1 MKRLKLLAALLVLA
15 IGLAGC
21 GSGSGSSAP
30 SSKPE
35 KKLDGD
41 NMIAPS
47 TKKQESEEPE
57 DVAYLR
63 LLAEEA
69 EEQACVLYLG
79 GSYEITTDVQ
89 KVLDSQPDL
98 RDLWGFVYDIPQDH
112 WVVSPEGGC
121 DLYCIF
127 PQDPEATL
135 FVYEVSLTD
144 DAETPLKRGKQ
155 LYYSEDGQP
164 ILLLCNISDI
174 VPNTEVELYP
184 TAGEELVWSPFLSG
198 ENGHV
203 VQTDGVCDFTI
214 YPEGDDWETDT
225 SPWSLEGNWLET
237 ARDTDE
243 GFFETAPAEADAM
256 CFLPVDGETEGDQLP
271 FTASYIT
278 PYPELNVE
286 EADLFYQEGTPEVPF
301 QTNQEWYATFT
312 GEDGSR
318 YAVTLEDENTLALK
332 FYMDGEESY
341 MSLVSTVY
349 FARQEAMG

>member
-1 MKRLKLLAALLVLA
+1 MKNLKLLAALLALA

-21 GSGSGSSAP
+21 GNGSSTP

-35 KKLDGD
+35 NMPDGD
-41 NMIAPS
+41 NMIAS
-47 TKKQESEEPE
+47 NTQKQEYEEPE
-57 DVAYLR
+57 EVTYMR
-63 LLAEEA
+63 LLAGEDEYR
-69 EEQACVLYLG
+69 ACVLYLG

-89 KVLDSQPDL
+89 QVLDSQTDL
-98 RDLWGFVYDIPQDH
+98 RELWGFVY
-112 WVVSPEGGC
+112 E
-121 DLYCIF
+121 
-127 PQDPEATL
+127 T
-135 FVYEVSLTD
+135 SLTD
-144 DAETPLKRGKQ
+144 DAEKPLQRGKQ

-184 TAGEELVWSPFLSG
+184 STGEELVFSPFLSG

-203 VQTDGVCDFTI
+203 VEAEGVCDFTI
-214 YPEGDDWETDT
+214 YPEGDDWISVAD
-225 SPWSLEGNWLET
+225 PWSLEGNWLEI

-243 GFFETAPAEADAM
+243 GYFETDPADADAM
-256 CFLPVDGETEGDQLP
+256 RFLPTDTETEGDQLP
-271 FTASYIT
+271 LTASYIT

-286 EADLFYQEGTPEVPF
+286 EAELFYHDGTPEVPF
-301 QTNQEWYATFT
+301 QSNQEWYATFT

-318 YAVTLEDENTLALK
+318 YAVTLEDADTLALK
-332 FYMDGEESY
+332 FYLEGEESY

>member
-1 MKRLKLLAALLVLA
+1 M
-15 IGLAGC
+15 
-21 GSGSGSSAP
+21 
-30 SSKPE
+30 
-35 KKLDGD
+35 
-41 NMIAPS
+41 
-47 TKKQESEEPE
+47 
-57 DVAYLR
+57 
-63 LLAEEA
+63 
-69 EEQACVLYLG
+69 
-79 GSYEITTDVQ
+79 
-89 KVLDSQPDL
+89 LDSQTDL
-98 RDLWGFVYDIPQDH
+98 RELWGFVYDIPQDH
-112 WVVSPEGGC
+112 WVVAPDGGC

-127 PQDPEATL
+127 PQDPDATL
-135 FVYEVSLTD
+135 FVYEATLTD
-144 DAETPLKRGKQ
+144 DAENPLQRGKQ

-184 TAGEELVWSPFLSG
+184 STGEELVFSPFLSG

-203 VQTDGVCDFTI
+203 VEAEGVCDFTI
-214 YPEGDDWETDT
+214 YPEGDDWISVAD
-225 SPWSLEGNWLET
+225 PWSLEGNWLEF

-243 GFFETAPAEADAM
+243 GFFETAPADADAM
-256 CFLPVDGETEGDQLP
+256 CFLPTDTETEGDQLP
-271 FTASYIT
+271 LTASYIT

-286 EADLFYQEGTPEVPF
+286 EADLFYHEGTPEVPF

-332 FYMDGEESY
+332 FYLEGEESY

>member
-1 MKRLKLLAALLVLA
+1 MKNLKLLAALLALT

-21 GSGSGSSAP
+21 GGSSKGGSPA
-30 SSKPE
+30 SSTSKN
-35 KKLDGD
+35 KLDGD
-41 NMIAPS
+41 GMTASS
-47 TKKQESEEPE
+47 TQEQEYEEPE
-57 DVAYLR
+57 DVTYMR
-63 LLAEEA
+63 LLAGEDEYR
-69 EEQACVLYLG
+69 ACVLYLG

-89 KVLDSQPDL
+89 KD
-98 RDLWGFVYDIPQDH
+98 
-112 WVVSPEGGC
+112 GGC

-127 PQDPEATL
+127 PQDPDATL
-135 FVYEVSLTD
+135 FVYETSLTD
-144 DAETPLKRGKQ
+144 DAENPLQRGKQ

-174 VPNTEVELYP
+174 APNTEVELYP
-184 TAGEELVWSPFLSG
+184 STGEELVFSPFLSG

-203 VQTDGVCDFTI
+203 VEAEGVCDFTI

-237 ARDTDE
+237 GRDTDE
-243 GFFETAPAEADAM
+243 GYFDTDPADADRM
-256 CFLPVDGETEGDQLP
+256 CFLPTDADTEGSQLP
-271 FTASYIT
+271 LTASYIT

-318 YAVTLEDENTLALK
+318 YAVTLEDEDTLALK
-332 FYMDGEESY
+332 FYLDGQESY
-341 MSLVSTVY
+341 LSLVNTVY